1 MERVDEKKPTQWWAG
16 WMAKRFKRRAA
27 KETRDRLRRLEERGE
42 WGYIPPGTVFISKRK
57 LKSITCSLA
66 VILLSNTIILFGQ
79 WRIYRSQ
86 PQTTGTAAMTPPT
99 AATKATQ

>member
-1 MERVDEKKPTQWWAG
+1 MERADEKKPTG
-16 WMAKRFKRRAA
+16 WRAEWGAKRAVRRAE
-27 KETRDRLRRLEERGE
+27 KEERERLRRLDERGE
-42 WGYIPPGTVFISKRK
+42 WGYIPPGAVFISKRK
-57 LKSITCSLA
+57 LKSITWSLV

-79 WRIYRSQ
+79 WRIYRSH